1 MIPVSIHFKVLVVV
15 MGTLAVLAAALA
27 WIAHRGVAAHV
38 AELEAEQHQRLV
50 RRVDAVLAM
59 ELDTL
64 RSKISDWAQWD
75 PAYAYMAER
84 SPTFERENLIPS
96 TFTGMH
102 LGLIAFLDTA
112 GRPVTV
118 YAADPEGAQ
127 VPPPAEF
134 AGPGPVT
141 LPLAGVGGAGGLAA
155 LADGRTAFYIA
166 APILPGSGTGAAR
179 GTLVF
184 LRWCEGEEV
193 SRLARMSDLPL
204 QAIPLAAAPLALDGT
219 DSLMVVEPHVGHLH
233 GWHAVADVRG
243 RRALVLTWEVPR
255 TSAIQGDR
263 LLATLMWS
271 LAGLVGAAA
280 SLVLVQLHFAVVRPV
295 AHLGRELDAIAG
307 SGEAGRLVAMPGGG
321 DEIAAL
327 AGAINRSLAALGRAQ
342 DELRAGSSAL
352 AQARERAEAANRAK
366 SAFLATMSHELRTPL
381 NGVLGMAELLL
392 GGEIDPE
399 RRARLEVI
407 RTSGEDLLELIND
420 VLDLSKVEAERLELE
435 QVRLHPWEIAE
446 RVLDL
451 LAPRAHAKGV
461 ELAFIPGD
469 GLPHALAGDSQR
481 FRQVLTNL
489 VGNAV
494 KFTERGEVTVWAD
507 AEVAGQEVLLRV
519 AVSDTGPGMSAAVR
533 DRLFQPFVQGDAGIA
548 RTHGGTGLG
557 LAISRRLVE
566 LMGGTIEV
574 DSEPGRGS
582 TFAFTVSM
590 ARAGGSGDPEPQL
603 PAGTRVLVAC
613 ASPGFHHAVEAQL
626 EWYGAEIV
634 SELAVAGLAVVD
646 ADHPEAAALMAAC
659 AACAQPVPVLLLVG
673 LRGAPPGLPRP
684 ARRLA
689 KPVRRAALLAAV
701 RDPRQASDE
710 PSAVALLPG
719 VVLRNGR
726 VLAVDDQEV
735 NRLVVAGHLRNLG
748 CEPQTAPGGAAAI
761 GLLASSSF
769 DLVLLDCQMP
779 EVDGFAVVA
788 DLRAREAGTGAHTAV
803 VALTANAM
811 AGDRERCLAAGF
823 DDHLAK
829 PIRAEDLRR
838 CLERWLPR
846 AGAAAPAREPLR
858 VAAGPQRDD
867 PQAVRAHLAGEI
879 GVEAARAVVAAFLND
894 APRLVVE
901 AGEALAGRDIALA
914 ARRAHA
920 LKGDAANLGLMALS
934 QAAAELEK
942 AAKAGDLSA
951 ARAAFGTL
959 SLAWKG
965 VPEGLVREGGGKW

>member
-1 MIPVSIHFKVLVVV
+1 MIRLSIHIKVLVVV
-15 MGTLAVLAAALA
+15 VGTLTVLAVALA
-27 WIAHRGVAAHV
+27 WIAHRSVADHV
-38 AELEAEQHQRLV
+38 AELEADQHRRLV
-50 RRVDAVLAM
+50 RRVDAALAM
-59 ELDTL
+59 EFDTL

-84 SPTFERENLIPS
+84 SPAFERENLIPS

-102 LGLIAFLDTA
+102 LGVIAFLDPQ
-112 GRPVTV
+112 GRPVSV
-118 YAADPEGAQ
+118 FAADSEGA
-127 VPPPAEF
+127 PASSPADF
-134 AGPGPVT
+134 AGPGPVP
-141 LPLAGVGGAGGLAA
+141 LPVAGSGGSVCAGGLAT
-155 LADGRTAFYIA
+155 LADGRTALYVA
-166 APILPGSGTGAAR
+166 APILPGDGTGPAR

-184 LRWCEGEEV
+184 LRWFEGEEV

-219 DSLMVVEPHVGHLH
+219 GSLMVVEPHADHLH
-233 GWHAVADVRG
+233 GWHAIDDVRG
-243 RRALVLTWEVPR
+243 NRALVLTWEVPR
-255 TSAIQGDR
+255 ISAKQGDR

-280 SLVLVQLHFAVVRPV
+280 ALVLVQLHFAVVRPV
-295 AHLGRELDAIAG
+295 ARLGRELDAIAG
-307 SGEAGRLVAMPGGG
+307 SGEAGRLVGVPGGG

-342 DELRAGSSAL
+342 DELRARSSEL
-352 AQARERAEAANRAK
+352 ASARERAEAANRAK

-392 GGEIDPE
+392 GGETDAE
-399 RRARLEVI
+399 RRSRLEVI
-407 RTSGEDLLELIND
+407 RASGEDLLELIND

-507 AEVAGQEVLLRV
+507 AEAAGAEVILRV

-533 DRLFQPFVQGDAGIA
+533 DRLFQPFVQGDAGTA
-548 RTHGGTGLG
+548 RTYGGTGLG

-582 TFAFTVSM
+582 TFAFTVRM
-590 ARAGGSGDPEPQL
+590 ARAGGSDDPEPQL
-603 PAGTRVLVAC
+603 PAATRVLVAC
-613 ASPGFHHAVEAQL
+613 AAPGFQHAVEAQL

-634 SELAVAGLAVVD
+634 SESAVASLAVVD
-646 ADHPEAAALMAAC
+646 ADHPEAAALMAVC

-701 RDPRQASDE
+701 REPRQAPDE
-710 PSAVALLPG
+710 PSSAVALLPG
-719 VVLRNGR
+719 VALRNGR

-735 NRLVVAGHLRNLG
+735 NRLVVVGHLRNLG
-748 CEPQTAPGGAAAI
+748 CEPQTATGGAAAI
-761 GLLASSSF
+761 ALLAAKPF

-779 EVDGFAVVA
+779 EVDGFSVVA

-829 PIRAEDLRR
+829 PIRAEDLQR
-838 CLERWLPR
+838 CLERWMPR
-846 AGAAAPAREPLR
+846 GDTAAQAPEPLR
-858 VAAGPQRDD
+858 VAVAPPRDD

-879 GVEAARAVVAAFLND
+879 GAEAAGAVVAAFLND

-901 AGEALAGRDIALA
+901 AGEALAGKDIALA

-934 QAAAELEK
+934 QAAAELEQ

-965 VPEGLVREGGGKW
+965 VPEGLAAG